1 MKILVNLDP
10 STYERIKSLVAN
22 GEYESVEQFLRVGA
36 DNQLAIETDAA
47 EAPVTSAEDESH
59 DYPRGA
65 RATGSSGDDY
75 QWGYTVP
82 DTIPTRNPHPKDRDS
97 LLLFSQYYRFLPLK
111 TVLLELAAETAETND
126 STTLDKFRDHI
137 SEAVIPIRDAL
148 VEWEEAND
156 VSKQDRFSTGFPNR
170 DASDIDR
177 TMRRYLHHYVGRY
190 KPEKGK
196 PSGFGHDLGFVS
208 IHADA
213 SNTSQ
218 IALTDDGRTF
228 AALTNPVL
236 SAGPSTETS
245 ALATD
250 EREFLVAHLRA
261 NLGLEYEFM
270 EYVYSTLEHHEGTY
284 TGAMDRFRSFLEGT
298 NQFSDDPSD
307 NQIRSHTAG
316 TISRMVA
323 VGALERGQRRGEY
336 NTARPLASY
345 RSDHITTNTETTQ

>member
-1 MKILVNLDP
+1 MKIVVNLDP
-10 STYERIKSLVAN
+10 PIYERIKSLVADS
-22 GEYESVEQFLRVGA
+22 EYESVEQFLRVGA
-36 DNQLAIETDAA
+36 DNQLAIEADAA

-59 DYPRGA
+59 EEPRDA
-65 RATGSSGDDY
+65 QATGSSADGYD
-75 QWGYTVP
+75 WGYTVP
-82 DTIPTRNPHPKDRDS
+82 DTVPTRDPHPKDRDA

-111 TVLLELAAETAETND
+111 AVILELAAETAATGGPVALEN
-126 STTLDKFRDHI
+126 FRDHI

-170 DASDIDR
+170 DASDLDR

-190 KPEKGK
+190 RPEKGK
-196 PSGFGHDLGFVS
+196 PSGFGHDLCFVS

-213 SNTSQ
+213 NNTSR
-218 IALTDDGRTF
+218 IALTDAGRTF

-236 SAGPSTETS
+236 SAGPSTKTS
-245 ALATD
+245 ALATN

-261 NLGLEYEFM
+261 KLGLEYEFM

-298 NQFSDDPSD
+298 DQFSDDPSD

-323 VGALERGQRRGEY
+323 VGALERGQRRGAY

-345 RSDHITTNTETTQ
+345 RSDHITTDTETTQ

>member
-1 MKILVNLDP
+1 MKIVVNLDP
-10 STYERIKSLVAN
+10 PTYERIKSLVAD

-36 DNQLAIETDAA
+36 DNQLAMEADAA
-47 EAPVTSAEDESH
+47 EVPVTSAEDESH
-59 DYPRGA
+59 EETQNA
-65 RATGSSGDDY
+65 QATALPGDGY
-75 QWGYTVP
+75 EWGYTVP
-82 DTIPTRNPHPKDRDS
+82 DTVPTSDPHPTDRNG

-111 TVLLELAAETAETND
+111 VVLLELAAETAATGGPVA
-126 STTLDKFRDHI
+126 LKKFRDHI
-137 SEAVIPIRDAL
+137 SEAVIPIRDAI

-170 DASDIDR
+170 DASDPER

-190 KPEKGK
+190 RPEKGE

-208 IHADA
+208 IHVDA
-213 SNTSQ
+213 NNTSR
-218 IALTDDGRTF
+218 IALTDAGRTF

-236 SAGPSTETS
+236 SVGPSSETS

-261 NLGLEYEFM
+261 NLGLEYDFM

-298 NQFSDDPSD
+298 DQFSGDPSD

-316 TISRMVA
+316 AISRMVA
-323 VGALERGQRRGEY
+323 VGALNRGQRRGAY
-336 NTARPLASY
+336 DTARPLASY